1 MFRNYLKIAL
11 RQALKHKSYSLIN
24 VLGLAAGITC
34 CLLILLYVQN
44 ELAFDDFHGKRA
56 RIYRINKI
64 VHEEGGE
71 VTHTAEMPGNF
82 APALVQDYPEVESAV
97 RLRPWWD
104 EMLVSYG
111 EKKLKINHVVFTD
124 STFFDIFDF
133 ELVAGDRRQ
142 VLRAPLTAV
151 ITEETAQQFFGEADP
166 IGQVLVGL
174 FDMPLTVTGIAKKPP
189 MRSHIQFNILIS
201 WSTSTNSA
209 YAERFSW
216 MNRWITQTAFTYALL
231 APGAEPQALAAKFPA
246 FMQKYMARWA
256 DKYFPYLQPLADV
269 HLKAANIPL
278 QFQMNSNAGNIQTVY
293 VLAIIAVLVLIIA
306 CINYM
311 NLATARAARRAAEIG
326 LRKAVGAEQRQLIW
340 QFLGEAFALALLAL
354 MLAAVLVELL
364 LPAFN
369 RLTLRALVFEP
380 LVNPAL
386 LIGMLGV
393 ALFVGLAAGSYPA
406 FVLSSFQPIAAL
418 KNGYTSRWQGVR
430 SRKMLVVTQFCF
442 SIFLIIATL
451 VVYRQRDFMRTKNLG
466 FEREHVVM
474 LAIPSSTIRTQAH
487 AFKIELLRHPN
498 IISAAYAS
506 GGPGIGA
513 MGFDILPEGRPLSAR
528 FAVPTVGVDFDFAK
542 TLGLEIASGRD
553 FNTTF
558 STDSSAVLINE
569 TLARQLGWATPI
581 GKRLALGTDNPQT
594 LTVIGVVKDF
604 HIRSVHQKIEP
615 VLLYITDRRFNHLS
629 VKLAR
634 NDLPETLQFLAA
646 TWARFETRHPFEYK
660 FLDQTFEQYYLS
672 EERLTQTLGVFAVLA
687 IAIACLGLFG
697 LAAYV
702 AEQRT
707 KEIGI
712 RKVLGASLAGIVSL
726 LSKDFVKLVLLA
738 NMLAWPIGWYA
749 MNRWLQNFSYRIEI
763 GWGIFALAG
772 GLAVVIALLTV
783 SMQAIKAALA
793 NPVEALRY
801 E

>member
-1 MFRNYLKIAL
+1 
-11 RQALKHKSYSLIN
+11 
-24 VLGLAAGITC
+24 
-34 CLLILLYVQN
+34 
-44 ELAFDDFHGKRA
+44 
-56 RIYRINKI
+56 
-64 VHEEGGE
+64 
-71 VTHTAEMPGNF
+71 
-82 APALVQDYPEVESAV
+82 
-97 RLRPWWD
+97 
-104 EMLVSYG
+104 
-111 EKKLKINHVVFTD
+111 
-124 STFFDIFDF
+124 
-133 ELVAGDRRQ
+133 
-142 VLRAPLTAV
+142 
-151 ITEETAQQFFGEADP
+151 
-166 IGQVLVGL
+166 
-174 FDMPLTVTGIAKKPP
+174 
-189 MRSHIQFNILIS
+189 
-201 WSTSTNSA
+201 
-209 YAERFSW
+209 
-216 MNRWITQTAFTYALL
+216 
-231 APGAEPQALAAKFPA
+231 
-246 FMQKYMARWA
+246 
-256 DKYFPYLQPLADV
+256 
-269 HLKAANIPL
+269 
-278 QFQMNSNAGNIQTVY
+278 
-293 VLAIIAVLVLIIA
+293 
-306 CINYM
+306 
-311 NLATARAARRAAEIG
+311 
-326 LRKAVGAEQRQLIW
+326 LIW

-386 LIGMLGV
+386 LLGMLGV

-406 FVLSSFQPIAAL
+406 FVLSSFQPIAVL

-466 FEREHVVM
+466 FEREQVVM

-487 AFKIELLRHPN
+487 AFKTELLRHPN

-528 FAVPTVGVDFDFAK
+528 FAVPTVGVDFDFAN
-542 TLGLEIASGRD
+542 TLGLEIASGRN

-629 VKLAR
+629 VKLAG
-634 NDLPETLQFLAA
+634 NDLPETLQYLAA

-763 GWGIFALAG
+763 GWGIFAFAG
-772 GLAVVIALLTV
+772 GLAVVIALATV
-783 SMQAIKAALA
+783 STQAIRAALA

>member
-1 MFRNYLKIAL
+1 
-11 RQALKHKSYSLIN
+11 
-24 VLGLAAGITC
+24 
-34 CLLILLYVQN
+34 
-44 ELAFDDFHGKRA
+44 
-56 RIYRINKI
+56 
-64 VHEEGGE
+64 
-71 VTHTAEMPGNF
+71 
-82 APALVQDYPEVESAV
+82 
-97 RLRPWWD
+97 
-104 EMLVSYG
+104 
-111 EKKLKINHVVFTD
+111 
-124 STFFDIFDF
+124 
-133 ELVAGDRRQ
+133 
-142 VLRAPLTAV
+142 
-151 ITEETAQQFFGEADP
+151 
-166 IGQVLVGL
+166 
-174 FDMPLTVTGIAKKPP
+174 
-189 MRSHIQFNILIS
+189 
-201 WSTSTNSA
+201 
-209 YAERFSW
+209 
-216 MNRWITQTAFTYALL
+216 
-231 APGAEPQALAAKFPA
+231 
-246 FMQKYMARWA
+246 
-256 DKYFPYLQPLADV
+256 
-269 HLKAANIPL
+269 
-278 QFQMNSNAGNIQTVY
+278 
-293 VLAIIAVLVLIIA
+293 
-306 CINYM
+306 
-311 NLATARAARRAAEIG
+311 
-326 LRKAVGAEQRQLIW
+326 
-340 QFLGEAFALALLAL
+340 
-354 MLAAVLVELL
+354 
-364 LPAFN
+364 
-369 RLTLRALVFEP
+369 
-380 LVNPAL
+380 
-386 LIGMLGV
+386 
-393 ALFVGLAAGSYPA
+393 
-406 FVLSSFQPIAAL
+406 
-418 KNGYTSRWQGVR
+418 
-430 SRKMLVVTQFCF
+430 
-442 SIFLIIATL
+442 
-451 VVYRQRDFMRTKNLG
+451 
-466 FEREHVVM
+466 M

-487 AFKIELLRHPN
+487 AFKTELLRHPN

-569 TLARQLGWATPI
+569 TLARQLGWVTPI

-629 VKLAR
+629 VKLAG

-697 LAAYV
+697 LAAYI